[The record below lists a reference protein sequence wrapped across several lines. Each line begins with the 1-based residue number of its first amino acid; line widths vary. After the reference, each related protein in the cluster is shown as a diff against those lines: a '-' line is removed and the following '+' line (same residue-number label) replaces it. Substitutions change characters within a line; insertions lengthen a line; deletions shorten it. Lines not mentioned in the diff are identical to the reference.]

1 MSEPKRILIIE
12 DDSRVAGYLSRL
24 LKMLGYHADV
34 CDNGADGLQKAQ
46 DDSYEL
52 IISDL
57 NMPGEISQMDL
68 IRRLREVRPKCP
80 LVVISGYPSQERL
93 DSCRELG
100 VTEFLTK
107 PFEVSFIKNILDN
120 MFKNNEAADPAEGIM
135 SEGAT

>member
-12 DDSRVAGYLSRL
+12 DDSRVAGYLLRL

-46 DDSYEL
+46 DASYEL

-68 IRRLREVRPKCP
+68 IRRLREVRAECP
-80 LVVISGYPSQERL
+80 LVVISGYPSQDRL

-107 PFEVSFIKNILDN
+107 PFEISFIKNILDN
-120 MFKNNEAADPAEGIM
+120 LFNKNEAADSTEGTT
-135 SEGAT
+135 SEGAK